1 MSTLTIRLPDDT
13 AQRLKDLAHTRGLGI
28 NKLMEELSTQAIA
41 AFDMETRFRTLAASG
56 DPAQALAILDRLD
69 QQDANA
75 AQHCRRCEPGEA
87 FLMGAKLGLRMGGSP
102 AA

>member
-1 MSTLTIRLPDDT
+1 MSTLTIRLPDVT
-13 AQRLKDLAHTRGLGI
+13 ALSLQDLAHTRGLSI

-69 QQDANA
+69 QQDAKA
-75 AQHCRRCEPGEA
+75 AQH
-87 FLMGAKLGLRMGGSP
+87 
-102 AA
+102 

>member
-13 AQRLKDLAHTRGLGI
+13 AQRLKDLAHTRGLSI

-56 DPAQALAILDRLD
+56 GPVQALAILGRLD
-69 QQDANA
+69 QHDAIA
-75 AQHCRRCEPGEA
+75 TKH
-87 FLMGAKLGLRMGGSP
+87 
-102 AA
+102 